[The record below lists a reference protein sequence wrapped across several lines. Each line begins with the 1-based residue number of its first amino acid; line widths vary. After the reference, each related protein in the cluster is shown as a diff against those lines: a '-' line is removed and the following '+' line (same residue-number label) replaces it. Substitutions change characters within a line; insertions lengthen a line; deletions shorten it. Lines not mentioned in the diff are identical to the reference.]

1 MENKINPHFVNA
13 AEILVKGMETP
24 GKFLGVATDAMNW
37 LNKMGETAKDM
48 KELND
53 LRNAH
58 FYLTVIINKLIPK
71 WYEGGENLQSNLV
84 SGMYELYDYS
94 GHDGLND
101 CICFIIR
108 GFGEEL
114 KQSIL
119 QPQYF
124 DSVITTINTLNKIR
138 ECFYHV
144 YEEMLMRTERK
155 RAAA

>member
-13 AEILVKGMETP
+13 AKMLVKGVKTP
-24 GKFLGVATDAMNW
+24 GEFLGFVTDAMNW
-37 LNKMGETAKDM
+37 LNKMGETVKDV
-48 KELND
+48 KELKD

-58 FYLTVIINKLIPK
+58 FYLTVITTELIPK
-71 WYEGGENLQSNLV
+71 WYEGGENLQSNIV

-94 GHDGLND
+94 GHEGLNN

-114 KQSIL
+114 RRSIL
-119 QPQYF
+119 ETQYF

-144 YEEMLMRTERK
+144 YYENLIRTEREK
-155 RAAA
+155 AAA